1 MAADLPSSNP
11 FRRKGPPTATSI
23 APETPASTVNH
34 IAYLQAD
41 VRPGSADLGNI
52 DAPKKITKKVRVQ
65 SPPPLSPSIPD
76 STSTIGEETYS
87 ISAKPPTPIP
97 RDDDPFDSTNSDS
110 SEDEEITIP
119 AKAPANPF
127 SKTLEMMEHPER
139 GGQAAA
145 PTNIT
150 SPGRASMDVEAFKR
164 LLMTGDSG
172 MGTPM
177 GHSGSLLQKTHALGG
192 DGTAADTATWHSGTP
207 SQKSHALG
215 NDGSSTDTSSV
226 SRQSIFEPVQ
236 EAHPE
241 SPRTSHEVSEPEDE
255 RRRLNTEFHSSAL
268 GRKAP
273 PPPSSRHGK
282 LIKVELRDDPQ
293 IVHSP
298 PTPGSITSPTYS
310 NTSPRSMTDPNR
322 SQTDLNKPLPPAPNR
337 TSHDSDRESVF
348 DKEAAGKTPEPP
360 SPSSSIRKKSA
371 PAPPIKRR
379 HSQLVHNSKLTHG
392 DTGRLSPKAEEESN
406 ISTKKENRPRSNSA
420 RAPPPP
426 PARRPTVRGSSHHGP
441 LTSPSAISLPAP
453 PPSRGSSRAGRPPSV
468 LSMDLS
474 SDKRASMAPPPPPPP
489 PRHGRRISTDAHSP
503 GESRRTSGEHPR
515 RSIESARRGSV
526 SSSIR
531 EEEWLESNV
540 GRPDIMA
547 DLSALQRE
555 IDALRIQSER
565 EKVT

>member
-11 FRRKGPPTATSI
+11 FRRKGPPIATSTSA
-23 APETPASTVNH
+23 APVPAAAINH
-34 IAYLQAD
+34 VAYLQAD
-41 VRPGSADLGNI
+41 IPPGSADFENI
-52 DAPKKITKKVRVQ
+52 DIPKKITKKVRVQ

-97 RDDDPFDSTNSDS
+97 RDDDPFDSTSSDTS
-110 SEDEEITIP
+110 DDEEVQQPI
-119 AKAPANPF
+119 KAPANPF

-172 MGTPM
+172 LGTPT
-177 GHSGSLLQKTHALGG
+177 GQSASQAHIIHALGG
-192 DGTAADTATWHSGTP
+192 
-207 SQKSHALG
+207 
-215 NDGSSTDTSSV
+215 DGSSTDTSSV

-241 SPRTSHEVSEPEDE
+241 SPRTSHEISEPEDE
-255 RRRLNTEFHSSAL
+255 RRGLATEFHSLTL

-282 LIKVELRDDPQ
+282 LIKVELRDDPK
-293 IVHSP
+293 IVQSP
-298 PTPGSITSPTYS
+298 PTPGSITSPTFFNS
-310 NTSPRSMTDPNR
+310 SPRSLTDPSR

-337 TSHDSDRESVF
+337 ASHESERESVF

-371 PAPPIKRR
+371 PAPAPPITRR
-379 HSQLVHNSKLTHG
+379 HSQLVHSSKSTQG
-392 DTGRLSPKAEEESN
+392 EPGRLSPKAEEG
-406 ISTKKENRPRSNSA
+406 TDTPTRKDNRPRSDSA

-426 PARRPTVRGSSHHGP
+426 PARRPAVRGSSHHGP
-441 LTSPSAISLPAP
+441 LNSPSAISLPAP
-453 PPSRGSSRAGRPPSV
+453 SSSRGLSRAGRPPSV

-474 SDKRASMAPPPPPPP
+474 YDKRASMAPPPPPP
-489 PRHGRRISTDAHSP
+489 RHGRRISIDGQSP

-515 RSIESARRGSV
+515 RSIESARRGSA

-531 EEEWLESNV
+531 EESNLESNV

-555 IDALRIQSER
+555 IDALRIRSER

>member
-1 MAADLPSSNP
+1 MSADLPSSNP
-11 FRRKGPPTATSI
+11 FRRKGPPITTSS
-23 APETPASTVNH
+23 APESPTPTVNH

-41 VRPGSADLGNI
+41 FQSGSTDLENI

-76 STSTIGEETYS
+76 SASTIGEEAYS

-97 RDDDPFDSTNSDS
+97 RDDDPFDSTTSDT
-110 SEDEEITIP
+110 SEDEAVQRP
-119 AKAPANPF
+119 SKAPANPF

-139 GGQAAA
+139 GGQAAG

-150 SPGRASMDVEAFKR
+150 SSGRASMDVEAFKR

-172 MGTPM
+172 LGTPT
-177 GHSGSLLQKTHALGG
+177 GQSAPQAHVTHALGG
-192 DGTAADTATWHSGTP
+192 
-207 SQKSHALG
+207 
-215 NDGSSTDTSSV
+215 DGSSTDTSSV

-241 SPRTSHEVSEPEDE
+241 SPRTSHEISEPEDE
-255 RRRLNTEFHSSAL
+255 RKRLATEFYSTL

-293 IVHSP
+293 IVQSP
-298 PTPGSITSPTYS
+298 PTPGSITSPTYFNS
-310 NTSPRSMTDPNR
+310 SPRSITDPNR
-322 SQTDLNKPLPPAPNR
+322 SQTDLNKPLPPAPR
-337 TSHDSDRESVF
+337 RASHDSDRESIF
-348 DKEAAGKTPEPP
+348 DREAAGKTPEPP
-360 SPSSSIRKKSA
+360 SPSSSIRKKTA
-371 PAPPIKRR
+371 PAPPITRR
-379 HSQLVHNSKLTHG
+379 HSQLVHKSKQAHN
-392 DTGRLSPKAEEESN
+392 DAGRLSPKVEEETN
-406 ISTKKENRPRSNSA
+406 TPTKKENRPRSDSA

-426 PARRPTVRGSSHHGP
+426 PIRRATVRGSSHHGQ
-441 LTSPSAISLPAP
+441 LTSPSAVSLPPP
-453 PPSRGSSRAGRPPSV
+453 PPSRGTSGAGRPPSV

-474 SDKRASMAPPPPPPP
+474 NEKRVSMAPPPPP
-489 PRHGRRISTDAHSP
+489 PRHGRRISIDAQSP
-503 GESRRTSGEHPR
+503 GQSRRTSGEHPR
-515 RSIESARRGSV
+515 RSIESARRGSA

-531 EEEWLESNV
+531 EEESLGSNV

-555 IDALRIQSER
+555 IDALRLQSEKER
-565 EKVT
+565 VT

>member
-11 FRRKGPPTATSI
+11 FRRKGPPIATSVGPENP
-23 APETPASTVNH
+23 APTVNH
-34 IAYLQAD
+34 VAYLQAD
-41 VRPGSADLGNI
+41 ARPGSADFEIN

-97 RDDDPFDSTNSDS
+97 RDDDPFDSTTSDTS
-110 SEDEEITIP
+110 DDEELQMP

-127 SKTLEMMEHPER
+127 SKTLEMMEHPGR
-139 GGQAAA
+139 GAQAAA
-145 PTNIT
+145 PPNIA

-172 MGTPM
+172 LGTPT
-177 GHSGSLLQKTHALGG
+177 GQSASQVQITHALGG
-192 DGTAADTATWHSGTP
+192 
-207 SQKSHALG
+207 
-215 NDGSSTDTSSV
+215 DGSSTDTSSV
-226 SRQSIFEPVQ
+226 SRQSLFEPVQ

-241 SPRTSHEVSEPEDE
+241 SPRTSHEISEAEDE
-255 RRRLNTEFHSSAL
+255 RRVLATEFHSSTL

-293 IVHSP
+293 IVQSP
-298 PTPGSITSPTYS
+298 PTPGPNTSPTYFNS
-310 NTSPRSMTDPNR
+310 SPRSLTDPSR
-322 SQTDLNKPLPPAPNR
+322 SQTDLNKPLPPAPTR
-337 TSHDSDRESVF
+337 ASHDSDRESVF
-348 DKEAAGKTPEPP
+348 DREAAGKTPEPP
-360 SPSSSIRKKSA
+360 SPSASIRKKAA
-371 PAPPIKRR
+371 PAPPITRR
-379 HSQLVHNSKLTHG
+379 HSQLIHNSKLTHG
-392 DTGRLSPKAEEESN
+392 DNGRLSPKAEEEA
-406 ISTKKENRPRSNSA
+406 ITPTRKENRPRSDSA

-426 PARRPTVRGSSHHGP
+426 PARRPAVRGSSHHGP
-441 LTSPSAISLPAP
+441 LTSPSSISLPAP
-453 PPSRGSSRAGRPPSV
+453 PPSRGSSRAGRPASV

-474 SDKRASMAPPPPPPP
+474 SDKRASMAPPPPPP
-489 PRHGRRISTDAHSP
+489 RHGRRVSSDAQSP
-503 GESRRTSGEHPR
+503 GESRRPSGEYLR
-515 RSIESARRGSV
+515 RSIESARRGST
-526 SSSIR
+526 SSSIQ
-531 EEEWLESNV
+531 EERCDSNV

>member
-11 FRRKGPPTATSI
+11 FRRKGPPIATSA
-23 APETPASTVNH
+23 APESPAPTVNH

-41 VRPGSADLGNI
+41 VRPGSADLENNG
-52 DAPKKITKKVRVQ
+52 APKKITKKVRVQ

-97 RDDDPFDSTNSDS
+97 RDDDPFDSTNSDMS
-110 SEDEEITIP
+110 DEEEVQMP

-139 GGQAAA
+139 GQAAA
-145 PTNIT
+145 PTNIA

-172 MGTPM
+172 LGTPT
-177 GHSGSLLQKTHALGG
+177 GQSTSQAHITHALGG
-192 DGTAADTATWHSGTP
+192 
-207 SQKSHALG
+207 
-215 NDGSSTDTSSV
+215 DGSSTDTSSV

-241 SPRTSHEVSEPEDE
+241 SPRTSHEISEPEDE
-255 RRRLNTEFHSSAL
+255 RRGLATEFHSSTL

-293 IVHSP
+293 IVQLP
-298 PTPGSITSPTYS
+298 PTPGSNTSPTYFNS
-310 NTSPRSMTDPNR
+310 SPRSFTDPNR

-337 TSHDSDRESVF
+337 VSHDLDRESVF

-371 PAPPIKRR
+371 PARPITRR
-379 HSQLVHNSKLTHG
+379 HSQLIHNSKLTHG
-392 DTGRLSPKAEEESN
+392 DSGRLSPKAEEETS
-406 ISTKKENRPRSNSA
+406 IPTRKENRPRSDSA

-426 PARRPTVRGSSHHGP
+426 PARRPAVRGSSHHGP
-441 LTSPSAISLPAP
+441 LTSPSSISLPAP
-453 PPSRGSSRAGRPPSV
+453 PPSRGSSRAGRPASV

-474 SDKRASMAPPPPPPP
+474 SDKRASMAPPPPPP
-489 PRHGRRISTDAHSP
+489 RHGRRVSLDAQSP
-503 GESRRTSGEHPR
+503 GESRRPSGEYLR
-515 RSIESARRGSV
+515 RSIESARRGSA
-526 SSSIR
+526 SSSIQ
-531 EEEWLESNV
+531 EERLESNV

-555 IDALRIQSER
+555 IDALRIQSEK

>member
-11 FRRKGPPTATSI
+11 FRRKGPPIATSA
-23 APETPASTVNH
+23 APESPASTVNH
-34 IAYLQAD
+34 ITYLQAD
-41 VRPGSADLGNI
+41 VRPGSADLENI

-97 RDDDPFDSTNSDS
+97 RDDDPFDSTTSDT
-110 SEDEEITIP
+110 SEDEEVQGP
-119 AKAPANPF
+119 SKAPANPF

-145 PTNIT
+145 SANIT
-150 SPGRASMDVEAFKR
+150 GPGRASMDVEAFKR

-172 MGTPM
+172 MGTPT
-177 GHSGSLLQKTHALGG
+177 GQSASQAHITHALGG
-192 DGTAADTATWHSGTP
+192 
-207 SQKSHALG
+207 
-215 NDGSSTDTSSV
+215 DGSSTDTSSV

-241 SPRTSHEVSEPEDE
+241 SPRTSHEISEPEDE
-255 RRRLNTEFHSSAL
+255 RRGLTTELHSSTL

-293 IVHSP
+293 IVQSP
-298 PTPGSITSPTYS
+298 PTPNSITSPTYFNS
-310 NTSPRSMTDPNR
+310 SPRSMTDPNR
-322 SQTDLNKPLPPAPNR
+322 SLTDLNKPLPPAPNR
-337 TSHDSDRESVF
+337 ASHDSDRESVF

-371 PAPPIKRR
+371 PAPPITRR
-379 HSQLVHNSKLTHG
+379 HSQLVHRSKLTQN
-392 DTGRLSPKAEEESN
+392 DAGRLSPKAEEETN
-406 ISTKKENRPRSNSA
+406 TPAKKENRPRSDSA

-426 PARRPTVRGSSHHGP
+426 PVRRPAVRGSSHHGQ
-441 LTSPSAISLPAP
+441 LTSPSTISLPAP

-468 LSMDLS
+468 LSVDLS
-474 SDKRASMAPPPPPPP
+474 NDKRSSMAPPPPP
-489 PRHGRRISTDAHSP
+489 PRHGRRISFDAQSP

-515 RSIESARRGSV
+515 RSIESARRGSA

-531 EEEWLESNV
+531 EEENLGSSV

-555 IDALRIQSER
+555 IDALRVQSER
-565 EKVT
+565 ERVT

>member
-11 FRRKGPPTATSI
+11 FRRKGPPLATSVT
-23 APETPASTVNH
+23 PETPASTVNH

-41 VRPGSADLGNI
+41 VQPGSADLGNI

-110 SEDEEITIP
+110 SEDEEITIS

-172 MGTPM
+172 MGAPTV
-177 GHSGSLLQKTHALGG
+177 HSGAL
-192 DGTAADTATWHSGTP
+192 
-207 SQKSHALG
+207 SHALG

-255 RRRLNTEFHSSAL
+255 RRRLNTEFHSSTL

-293 IVHSP
+293 IVQSP

-310 NTSPRSMTDPNR
+310 NTSPRSMTDPSR

-406 ISTKKENRPRSNSA
+406 ISTKKESRPRSNSA

-426 PARRPTVRGSSHHGP
+426 PTRRPTVRGSSHHGP

-474 SDKRASMAPPPPPPP
+474 SDKRASMAPPPPPPS
-489 PRHGRRISTDAHSP
+489 RHGRRVSTDAHSP

-515 RSIESARRGSV
+515 RSIESARRGSA

-531 EEEWLESNV
+531 EEKWLESNV

-555 IDALRIQSER
+555 IDALRTQSER
-565 EKVT
+565 EK

>member
-11 FRRKGPPTATSI
+11 FRRKGPPVATSA
-23 APETPASTVNH
+23 APESPASTVNH

-41 VRPGSADLGNI
+41 VRPGSADLENI

-87 ISAKPPTPIP
+87 IPAKPPTPIP
-97 RDDDPFDSTNSDS
+97 RDDDPFDSTTSDT
-110 SEDEEITIP
+110 SEDEEVQGP
-119 AKAPANPF
+119 SKAPVNPF

-139 GGQAAA
+139 GQAAA
-145 PTNIT
+145 PANIT
-150 SPGRASMDVEAFKR
+150 GPGRASMDVEAFKR

-172 MGTPM
+172 MGTPT
-177 GHSGSLLQKTHALGG
+177 GQSASQAHITHALGG
-192 DGTAADTATWHSGTP
+192 
-207 SQKSHALG
+207 
-215 NDGSSTDTSSV
+215 DGSSTDTSSV

-241 SPRTSHEVSEPEDE
+241 SPRTSHEISEAEDE
-255 RRRLNTEFHSSAL
+255 RRGLTTEFHSAL

-293 IVHSP
+293 IVQSP
-298 PTPGSITSPTYS
+298 PTPSSITSPTYFNS
-310 NTSPRSMTDPNR
+310 SPRSMTDPNR

-337 TSHDSDRESVF
+337 ESHDSDRESVF

-371 PAPPIKRR
+371 PAPPITRR
-379 HSQLVHNSKLTHG
+379 HSQLVHKSKLTQN
-392 DTGRLSPKAEEESN
+392 DAGRLSPKAEEETN
-406 ISTKKENRPRSNSA
+406 TPAKKENRPRSDSA

-426 PARRPTVRGSSHHGP
+426 PVRRPAVRGSSHHGQ
-441 LTSPSAISLPAP
+441 LTSPSTVSLPAP

-474 SDKRASMAPPPPPPP
+474 NDKRSFMAPPPPP
-489 PRHGRRISTDAHSP
+489 PRHGRRISIDAQSL

-515 RSIESARRGSV
+515 RSIESARRGSA

-531 EEEWLESNV
+531 EEENLGSSV

-555 IDALRIQSER
+555 IDALRVQSER
-565 EKVT
+565 ERVT